1 MYNWLYNSSNILIHI
16 GIHWYALVCI
26 GGRQYKPWRRGCSKR
41 PVVTVVHRLQTGRN
55 NDKDSPSHSLHA
67 IIAIAASYSFVLLNV
82 FLGLGPKLVYWSGE
96 IMFSIMA
103 PNRQRCDELIMRAI
117 IKNMISPDYVLCYK
131 PDPWEFSGKQWKF
144 GIFRERAG
152 PFWSFWRPLWG
163 FRNFQKTFKYLD
175 LFLEFLKTSRFWKIT
190 SYNFQSRR
198 PIMALGGVWSPKTD
212 F

>member
-82 FLGLGPKLVYWSGE
+82 FLGLGTKLVYWSGE

-103 PNRQRCDELIMRAI
+103 PNRQRCDELIIRAI
-117 IKNMISPDYVLCYK
+117 IKYMILPDNVLCYK
-131 PDPWEFSGKQWKF
+131 FDPWEFSGKKLKILEFFGKEPGLFDLFGGPSEVFEIFRKHWNFWICFWKF
-144 GIFRERAG
+144 WKLR
-152 PFWSFWRPLWG
+152 
-163 FRNFQKTFKYLD
+163 D
-175 LFLEFLKTSRFWKIT
+175 FWKLRAIT
-190 SYNFQSRR
+190 SKV
-198 PIMALGGVWSPKTD
+198 GGQ
-212 F
+212 

>member
-131 PDPWEFSGKQWKF
+131 PDPWEFSGKH
-144 GIFRERAG
+144 
-152 PFWSFWRPLWG
+152 WSFWNFSGKSRAFLIFLAAPLRFSKFSENIEIFG
-163 FRNFQKTFKYLD
+163 FVFGNF
-175 LFLEFLKTSRFWKIT
+175 E
-190 SYNFQSRR
+190 NFE
-198 PIMALGGVWSPKTD
+198 IFENYEL
-212 F
+212 